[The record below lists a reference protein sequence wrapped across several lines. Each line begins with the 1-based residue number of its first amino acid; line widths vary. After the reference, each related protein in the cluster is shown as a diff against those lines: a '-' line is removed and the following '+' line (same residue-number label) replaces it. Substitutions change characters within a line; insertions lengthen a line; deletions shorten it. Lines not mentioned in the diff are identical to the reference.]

1 MGHQVVIETVLP
13 CECGSTEGTF
23 KRSQTRVAPGN
34 FETLILTLFNLSL
47 DIVMIFVFCKRFFP
61 LRISRIMSCGF
72 FCHREMTVDQEVGCY

>member
-1 MGHQVVIETVLP
+1 MGHQVVVEAVLP

-23 KRSQTRVAPGN
+23 KRPQTRVAPGN

-61 LRISRIMSCGF
+61 CVFQELCLVFF
-72 FCHREMTVDQEVGCY
+72 FCHREMTVDQEAGCY